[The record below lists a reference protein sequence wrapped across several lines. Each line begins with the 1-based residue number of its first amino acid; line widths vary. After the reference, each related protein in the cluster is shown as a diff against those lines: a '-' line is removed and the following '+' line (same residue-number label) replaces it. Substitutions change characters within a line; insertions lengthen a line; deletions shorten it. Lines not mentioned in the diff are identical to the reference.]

1 MSTFVTAGQSLLDV
15 ALQELGSVA
24 SLFDLADAS
33 GLAIT
38 APLVAGQVLPVP
50 PSAAAVLAVMDY
62 YQQRGHRVNTSAP
75 AAGPAPAEPGD
86 FSPLDFSPSDF
97 A

>member
-1 MSTFVTAGQSLLDV
+1 MSTYVTDGQSLVDV
-15 ALQELGSVA
+15 VLQELGTVA

-50 PSAAAVLAVMDY
+50 ASTAAVPAVVSY

-75 AAGPAPAEPGD
+75 APGPAPAAPGD

-97 A
+97 Q